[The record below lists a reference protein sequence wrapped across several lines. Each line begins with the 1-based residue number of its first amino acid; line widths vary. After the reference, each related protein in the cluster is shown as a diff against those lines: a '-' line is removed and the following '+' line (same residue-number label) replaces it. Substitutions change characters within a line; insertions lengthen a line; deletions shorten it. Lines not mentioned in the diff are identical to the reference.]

1 MLLSDIG
8 MQQAKAKTAA
18 YILLWTKNFL
28 TKFKTM
34 LRSNLI
40 SNPSEGSH
48 TDHSKLCELSFNLLR
63 LVCMNINNKL
73 DLSSMNREDTH
84 DTPGTFPSADNN

>member
-8 MQQAKAKTAA
+8 MQQAKAKPAA
-18 YILLWTKNFL
+18 YILLWTKNFSA
-28 TKFKTM
+28 KFKPM

-40 SNPSEGSH
+40 SNPSEDSH
-48 TDHSKLCELSFNLLR
+48 TDHSKLCGLSFNLLKF
-63 LVCMNINNKL
+63 VCMNINNTQ

-84 DTPGTFPSADNN
+84 DSPGNFPSADNN